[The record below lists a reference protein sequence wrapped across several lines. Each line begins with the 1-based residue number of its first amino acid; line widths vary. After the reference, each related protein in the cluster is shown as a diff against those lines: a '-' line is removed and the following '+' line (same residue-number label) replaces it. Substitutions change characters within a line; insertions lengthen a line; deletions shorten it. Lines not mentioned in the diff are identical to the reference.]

1 MDIQN
6 PRLPVIGTTLCALL
20 EHKDL
25 GGLAC
30 EELLMSWGL
39 TGIDA
44 RRFTSHLWEEVMVP
58 AAGEASV
65 REGGKGFGMRVRQFE
80 DKEDFKTIRTRLHI
94 LNQSPLKQ

>member
-1 MDIQN
+1 MNIQN
-6 PRLPVIGTTLCALL
+6 PHLPIVGTTLCALL

-44 RRFTSHLWEEVMVP
+44 RRFTSHLWEVMVA

-65 REGGKGFGMRVRQFE
+65 RGGKGFGMRVRQLE
-80 DKEDFKTIRTRLHI
+80 DKEDFKAIRTRLLA
-94 LNQSPLKQ
+94 LNKAPT